1 MEVFNASQQ
10 DWKGKRMAAHAAK
23 RMAWL
28 TAYRFMRGAVSCFEK
43 YHRGLSCTGSPN
55 SLHKGA
61 SWETRRTLAG
71 DSPGI
76 TFALLD
82 LEIDTD
88 APVYY

>member
-10 DWKGKRMAAHAAK
+10 DWKGKRMAAHTAK

-28 TAYRFMRGAVSCFEK
+28 TAYRAVRGVVSCSEI
-43 YHRGLSCTGSPN
+43 YHYGLSCSGGTN
-55 SLHKGA
+55 FLHKGA

-88 APVYY
+88 GPVYY